1 LRVVSGETLERLRHD
16 HRSASMDRVHRD
28 FPHRTICLAES
39 GPNRSPSFNQ
49 QSKGAFMF
57 LKQSSR
63 NRRNQLMAAAG
74 LALVS
79 SVAFADDSSMS
90 VLTGDS
96 YAYFN
101 QLDYRAG
108 KFNVARAPLSSER
121 DGVRQPET
129 AVARTQKP
137 SPSGNRPSLGMRTS
151 PFRNDTG
158 A

>member
-1 LRVVSGETLERLRHD
+1 
-16 HRSASMDRVHRD
+16 
-28 FPHRTICLAES
+28 
-39 GPNRSPSFNQ
+39 
-49 QSKGAFMF
+49 MF
-57 LKQSSR
+57 FKTSSR
-63 NRRNQLMAAAG
+63 NRRNQLLASAG

-101 QLDYRAG
+101 NLDYSAG
-108 KFNVARAPLSSER
+108 KFNVARASSASDR
-121 DGVRQPET
+121 DGTGRAQT
-129 AVARTQKP
+129 DVAKVVKP
-137 SPSGNRPSLGMRTS
+137 VLPANRPSLGMRIS